1 MTRTT
6 ARELAVLIAASMAS
20 GKEDAETVLD
30 RFFEPEH
37 YATLAAEGPQFAEPP
52 NRKQLAYIRSLVT
65 LTAEHRDELDAY
77 IEQYAHG
84 WKAERLSRA
93 AGAILRCA
101 LCEILYFPDVPD
113 ASAISAAVD
122 IAKKYEGEEGPAFV
136 NGVLGGFM
144 RGRGAETESVPE
156 EDAPAASD
164 EPPAEA

>member
-1 MTRTT
+1 M
-6 ARELAVLIAASMAS
+6 LVAASMAS

-37 YATLAAEGPQFAEPP
+37 YATLAAEGPQFAEAPDE
-52 NRKQLAYIRSLVT
+52 KQLAYIRSLVSR
-65 LTAEHRDELDAY
+65 TAEHREELDAY
-77 IEQYAHG
+77 IERCAHG

-113 ASAISAAVD
+113 ASAINAAVD
-122 IAKKYEGEEGPAFV
+122 IAKKYESEETPAFV

-144 RGRGAETESVPE
+144 RTREAET
-156 EDAPAASD
+156 
-164 EPPAEA
+164 